1 MMILMLVKSTKV
13 KARISQNRTLV
24 RLMPFYKFIR
34 KDLRNLLIQKVMM
47 VVFILKNKIANQGK
61 EE

>member
-1 MMILMLVKSTKV
+1 MLVKSTKD